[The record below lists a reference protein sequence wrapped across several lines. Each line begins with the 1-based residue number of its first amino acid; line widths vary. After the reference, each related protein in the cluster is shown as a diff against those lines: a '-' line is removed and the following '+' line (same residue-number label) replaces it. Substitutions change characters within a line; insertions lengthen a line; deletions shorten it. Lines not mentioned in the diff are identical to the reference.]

1 MNFLAC
7 EWLWMYLGAVLMLL
21 ELVAPGFVIFFFG
34 LSAMSVGLCRFAFGA
49 AFGATWQLAA
59 FSAFTV
65 LYLAFLRR
73 WLKHLFV
80 GTSETAAVDF
90 DHEAVGRTGRVTVAI
105 APPLAGRVM
114 IGDSEWS
121 AVAKVPVAVGS
132 DVRVVAQQNL
142 TMSVEPVV

>member
-7 EWLWMYLGAVLMLL
+7 EWLWLYLGAVLMLL
-21 ELVAPGFVIFFFG
+21 ELMAPGFVIFFFG
-34 LSAMSVGLCRFAFGA
+34 LSAMSVGLCRFVFGE

-59 FSAFTV
+59 FSVFTV

-73 WLKHLFV
+73 WLKQLFV
-80 GTSETAAVDF
+80 GTSETASVDF

-105 APPLAGRVM
+105 APPVAGRVM

-121 AVAKVPVAVGS
+121 AVAKEPIAAGT
-132 DVRVVAQQNL
+132 DVRVVSQDNL
-142 TMSVEPVV
+142 TMSVERV